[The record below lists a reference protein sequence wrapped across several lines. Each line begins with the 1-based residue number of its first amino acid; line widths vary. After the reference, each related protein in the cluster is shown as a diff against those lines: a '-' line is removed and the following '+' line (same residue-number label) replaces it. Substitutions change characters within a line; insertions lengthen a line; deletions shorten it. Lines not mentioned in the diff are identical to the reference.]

1 MTHLPLEFCRMRI
14 VPATL
19 ALGLCC
25 MALPRSGGA
34 QQAADSGAG
43 LQATRLALQ
52 SLTQRDSSRS
62 DAAAIHA
69 RLTEG
74 DFQQGD
80 RVLLSVEGEPQFP
93 DRPVPV
99 QQLRT
104 IERQLSDTFTV
115 GSGRELVLPVIG
127 PISLRGVLRAELQP
141 YLTQEI
147 ARFVKDPVVHA
158 KGLIRV
164 SVAGAVAKPGFYF
177 VPTDAALS
185 DALTAAGGPTQEAK
199 LNKVRIERAGKRIL
213 QGNALR
219 LAFTEGRTFDAMN
232 LRAGDSFV
240 VPGYSGHVY
249 ENVRLLATLLS
260 IPVAIYTLTRI
271 Y

>member
-1 MTHLPLEFCRMRI
+1 MTHLRI

-25 MALPRSGGA
+25 LALPRLGGA
-34 QQAADSGAG
+34 QQAADSEAA
-43 LQATRLALQ
+43 LQATRVVLQGLA
-52 SLTQRDSSRS
+52 QRDSSRF
-62 DAAAIHA
+62 AAAIHA
-69 RLTEG
+69 RLTDG

-80 RVLLSVEGEPQFP
+80 RIVLTVEGESQHP

-99 QQLRT
+99 QQPRT

-115 GSGRELVLPVIG
+115 GAGHELVLPVLG
-127 PISLRGVLRAELQP
+127 SISLRGVLRAELQP

-158 KGLIRV
+158 KALVRV

-177 VPTDAALS
+177 VASDAALS
-185 DALTAAGGPTQEAK
+185 DALTAAGGPTQDAK
-199 LNKVRIERAGKRIL
+199 LDKVRIERAGTRIL
-213 QGNALR
+213 QGNELR

-232 LRAGDSFV
+232 LRAGDRFV
-240 VPGYSGHVY
+240 VPGVPGHAY
-249 ENVRLLATLLS
+249 DNVRFWATLLS
-260 IPVAIYTLTRI
+260 IPVAIYALKRAF
-271 Y
+271 